1 LADLGEIE
9 GCRST
14 LVDALAFAA
23 SIRLLALFDEARLHL
38 GDHADQHGNKMMYF
52 SVKEKRTAPEA

>member
-9 GCRST
+9 GSRST

-38 GDHADQHGNKMMYF
+38 GDHADQHGNKMMTPL
-52 SVKEKRTAPEA
+52 R